1 MGNLVGT
8 WWATEL
14 FTDKPTSGK
23 FIKFNEDH
31 TYVVNDGLSQAEST
45 YETPDDSTI
54 ALEPA
59 FGTGSHHTSQYQ
71 YKTEKADLGDVLT
84 LSQPEK
90 GIVLTFIKN
99 E

>member
-1 MGNLVGT
+1 MENLVGT

-31 TYVVNDGLSQAEST
+31 TYVVNDGLAQSEST
-45 YETPDDSTI
+45 YNTLDDSVVT
-54 ALEPA
+54 LDPA
-59 FGTGSHHTSQYQ
+59 FGMGAQKTTQYQ
-71 YKTEKADLGDVLT
+71 FKTEKGGLGDVLT

-99 E
+99 